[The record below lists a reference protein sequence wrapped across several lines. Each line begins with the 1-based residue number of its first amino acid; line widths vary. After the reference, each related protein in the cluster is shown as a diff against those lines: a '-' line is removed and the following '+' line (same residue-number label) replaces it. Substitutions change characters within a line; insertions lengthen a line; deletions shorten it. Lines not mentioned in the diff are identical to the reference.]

1 MIQPQGASV
10 RNISIKGSLK
20 ELNGRFPYSFTY
32 PNLWN
37 PYPFVYLS
45 MPIVLVP
52 LLSVFFLQ
60 VVLVTLDAVVHF
72 LDFVLFLDVALFFI
86 VFFLVLALFVVLIVF
101 YLQCT
106 CSCLYLFLQMFLF
119 FCFFLFF
126 LPNSSCCCPCYFF
139 YLPLLFFLWSNT
151 TNRNVWISVW
161 CLCHWFIFDSIF
173 IF

>member
-60 VVLVTLDAVVHF
+60 VVLVTLDVVVHF

-86 VFFLVLALFVVLIVF
+86 VFFFSCFGPLYGLNRFLLAVYLLLFVLVLANVLV
-101 YLQCT
+101 L
-106 CSCLYLFLQMFLF
+106 LFLLVLFAEFFLLLSV
-119 FCFFLFF
+119 LFF
-126 LPNSSCCCPCYFF
+126 L
-139 YLPLLFFLWSNT
+139 LTIVVFLVIRHSQ
-151 TNRNVWISVW
+151 S
-161 CLCHWFIFDSIF
+161 
-173 IF
+173 